1 MFAKVLS
8 GFAIVPFILHTGHGT
23 GYR

>member
-1 MFAKVLS
+1 MFSKVLS
-8 GFAIVPFILHTGHGT
+8 GFAIVPFVLHTGDST